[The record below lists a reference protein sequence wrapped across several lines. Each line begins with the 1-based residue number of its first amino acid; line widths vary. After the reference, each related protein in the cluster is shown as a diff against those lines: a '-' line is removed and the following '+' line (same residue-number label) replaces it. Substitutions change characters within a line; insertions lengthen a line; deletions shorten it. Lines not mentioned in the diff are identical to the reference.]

1 MITRNFLFA
10 LAMIFSLNI
19 IAQESKEPKTFDV
32 VIETDERKSNQFV
45 LDFLRTDSR
54 IRSYQLRKLI
64 DHQMRTNSSN
74 FETANT
80 RKLKK
85 FGKPSP
91 TVTKIFLDDEVVLGE
106 GINRLYL
113 LDQMRMKEVS
123 RVLRAQP
130 SFDKEIYIYR
140 IKEI

>member
-1 MITRNFLFA
+1 MNYRNSILLVAIMISFN
-10 LAMIFSLNI
+10 IF
-19 IAQESKEPKTFDV
+19 AQERKESKTFDV

-54 IRSYQLRKLI
+54 IRSHQLRKLI

-80 RKLKK
+80 RKLKR

-91 TVTKIFLDDEVVLGE
+91 TITKIFLDNEVVLGE

-123 RVLRAQP
+123 RVLRTQP
-130 SFDKEIYIYR
+130 SYDNEIYIYR
-140 IKEI
+140 VKQI